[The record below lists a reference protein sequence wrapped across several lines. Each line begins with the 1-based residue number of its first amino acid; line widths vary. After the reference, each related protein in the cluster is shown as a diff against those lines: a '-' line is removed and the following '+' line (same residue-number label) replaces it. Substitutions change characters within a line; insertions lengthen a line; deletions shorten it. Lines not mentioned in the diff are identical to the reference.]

1 MGLKPILLPKAK
13 DALYEEIKDNV
24 KLIKLKHDKYGEFYM
39 LNLIKVLN
47 FLDESKIRYTSSYSI
62 KKYVFKENINYPSI
76 FKITTGSKRGH
87 FVTEPFME
95 CVEKNKLKGL
105 ACGLIW
111 DSERDI

>member
-1 MGLKPILLPKAK
+1 MFLYP
-13 DALYEEIKDNV
+13 ALSPMEN
-24 KLIKLKHDKYGEFYM
+24 
-39 LNLIKVLN
+39 
-47 FLDESKIRYTSSYSI
+47 KINKNR
-62 KKYVFKENINYPSI
+62 VFKKNINYPSI
-76 FKITTGSKRGH
+76 FKITTDGKISN